1 MLHIVVQVFFFLI
14 FFVIALLSMLIWK
27 PFFNIQ
33 ATSHHNEQ
41 YLEGL
46 RGIAALAV
54 VGCHVNQI
62 LLSYL
67 HIPGLPA
74 TGNRIGG
81 LGVQVFFALTA
92 YLFIG
97 KALQGTLDFQSFY
110 QKRIRRIVPLYLFLS
125 LCTIAL
131 SFRFMETPILSYVD
145 IFTRCI
151 NVLSFGFIGN
161 NTDLYPPTY
170 ELLVFQKYNALE
182 LIGVAWSLSYEWRF
196 YLILPLIYYL
206 SLNST
211 KRKLT
216 LLGLVIIL
224 ALRDFYTYPAVK
236 VVWPF
241 FIGGALAALILH
253 YYPKLAELRF
263 SRLFSYLIIPLL
275 LFSVFTN
282 DVFNFKHFILTSLL
296 FLCIVFAKPK
306 LLTLK
311 PLVALGQISYSV
323 YLMQYLVLRLVD
335 KTLGPHVYQAPFF
348 IKFVVCFLV
357 IALLIP
363 FASFTYKFIE
373 LPAMQSRFLQQFS
386 LAWESLIYRL
396 QLLKN
401 GRLRDLGKLE

>member
-1 MLHIVVQVFFFLI
+1 
-14 FFVIALLSMLIWK
+14 MLIWK

-33 ATSHHNEQ
+33 STSHHNER

-67 HIPGLPA
+67 HIGGPPL

-81 LGVQVFFALTA
+81 LGVQIFFALTA
-92 YLFIG
+92 YLFIR

-125 LCTIAL
+125 LCAIVL
-131 SFRFMETPILSYVD
+131 SLRFMEAPILSYAD
-145 IFTRCI
+145 ILTRCI
-151 NVLSFGFIGN
+151 NVLTFGFIGN
-161 NTDLYPPTY
+161 NTDLYPPNY

-196 YLILPLIYYL
+196 YLVLPLIYYL

-211 KRKLT
+211 KRKLV

-224 ALRDFYTYPAVK
+224 ALRDFYTYPTAK

-241 FIGGALAALILH
+241 FIGGVIAALIVH

-263 SRLFSYLIIPLL
+263 SKFFSYLIIPLL
-275 LFSVFTN
+275 ILSVFTK
-282 DVFNFKHFILTSLL
+282 DVYNFKHFILTSLL
-296 FLCIVFAKPK
+296 FLCIVLAKPG
-306 LLTLK
+306 LLALK
-311 PLVALGQISYSV
+311 PLVALGNISYSV

-335 KTLGPHVYQAPFF
+335 KALGPHVQQAPIF
-348 IKFVVCFLV
+348 IKFSACFFI

-373 LPAMQSRFLQQFS
+373 LPAMQSRFVQQFS
-386 LAWESLIYRL
+386 TSWKRFIYWL

-401 GRLRDLGKLE
+401 DRLRDASKLE

>member
-1 MLHIVVQVFFFLI
+1 MLHIVVQVFFFVV
-14 FFVIALLSMLIWK
+14 FFVIAFLSMLIWK

-33 ATSHHNEQ
+33 TANNNEH

-62 LLSYL
+62 LLAYL
-67 HIPGLPA
+67 HIAGPPI

-92 YLFIG
+92 YLFIR

-125 LCTIAL
+125 VCAIAL
-131 SFRFMETPILSYVD
+131 SLRFMETPILSYVD
-145 IFTRCI
+145 ILTRCI

-161 NTDLYPPTY
+161 NTDLYPPNY

-182 LIGVAWSLSYEWRF
+182 LVGVAWSLSYEWRF

-211 KRKLT
+211 KRKLA

-224 ALRDFYTYPAVK
+224 ALRDFYSYPTAK

-241 FIGGALAALILH
+241 FIGGVMAALIGH

-263 SRLFSYLIIPLL
+263 SKFFSYLIIPLL
-275 LFSVFTN
+275 ILSVFTK
-282 DVFNFKHFILTSLL
+282 DVYNLKHFILTSML
-296 FLCIVFAKPK
+296 FLCIVLAKPR

-311 PLVALGQISYSV
+311 PLVALGKISYSV

-335 KTLGPHVYQAPFF
+335 KALGPHVQQAPIFM
-348 IKFVVCFLV
+348 KFLVCFLI

-373 LPAMQSRFLQQFS
+373 LPAMQSRFIQQFS
-386 LAWESLIYRL
+386 IAWERFTSWL

-401 GRLRDLGKLE
+401 NHLRDASKLE